1 MPFEV
6 EKSTQLPA
14 GVLLKARLESFE
26 VKEIPFTDRKTGEAK
41 SFNKIEWI
49 FKIIDG
55 EFQGKEV
62 RGETSAYL
70 TDHPE
75 NRFRNW
81 AEALLNR
88 SLDLG
93 FVLDET
99 DLQGG
104 TALITVKYVEDRKD
118 SDKKWP
124 RVDDVIA
131 LTADDVPF

>member
-14 GVLLKARLESFE
+14 GVLLKARLDTFD
-26 VKEIPFTDRKTGEAK
+26 VKEIPFTDKKTGEQK

-55 EFQGKEV
+55 EFSGKEV
-62 RGETSAYL
+62 RGETGAYL

-75 NRFRNW
+75 NKFRNW
-81 AEALLNR
+81 SEALLNR

-99 DLQGG
+99 DLLGG

-131 LTADDVPF
+131 LAEDEPPF